1 MTSMLFFSK
10 VVNHKIAIPFREHTK
25 FKILNRMRHGSKS
38 YHDEK
43 GCSLGKIELMLSIF

>member
-25 FKILNRMRHGSKS
+25 FKILNRMRHGSNS

-43 GCSLGKIELMLSIF
+43 GCSLGKTDPMLSIF